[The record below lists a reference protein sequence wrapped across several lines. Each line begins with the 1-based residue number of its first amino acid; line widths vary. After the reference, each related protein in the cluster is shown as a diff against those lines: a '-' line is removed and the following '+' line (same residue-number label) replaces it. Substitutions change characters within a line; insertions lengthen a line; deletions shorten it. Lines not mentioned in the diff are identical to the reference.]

1 MVLRVNGGIISDQSL
16 SGSLS
21 HFKIIAATDFGFVI
35 SNGTVTVPPSSK
47 GGPDGGTVTF
57 YHLIGTDEA
66 VPESTGELMLRAISE
81 RCTIVQIG
89 LIDNGINPETT
100 EIHIAIENSSIGW
113 MTEAGEH
120 DVAAMQAAIVALGTV
135 TVATTAGGAEGDN
148 TVTPVTEDID
158 LTGTTVEEVAY
169 VLV

>member
-21 HFKIIAATDFGFVI
+21 HFKIIADTNFGYVV
-35 SNGTVTVPPSSK
+35 SDGTITIPPST
-47 GGPDGGTVTF
+47 GGLPAH
-57 YHLIGTDEA
+57 YHLVDTGEA
-66 VPESTGELMLRAISE
+66 VPESTGELMLRVIAE

-89 LIDNGINPETT
+89 LVDNGTDPETT

-113 MTEAGEH
+113 MTDAGEH

-135 TVATTAGGAEGDN
+135 TVATTSGGDEGDN
-148 TVTPVTEDID
+148 AQTPVTENID
-158 LTGTTVEEVAY
+158 LTNTTIEEVAY